1 MNGDE
6 MAGRDYGWQEF
17 RKKILNKRIKVLQF
31 DEEEYEG
38 KVVDTTDNEH
48 LILNTGK
55 VKVAISLKNVK
66 SIEVLKDER

>member
-1 MNGDE
+1 MNGE
-6 MAGRDYGWQEF
+6 EIRDYGWQEF

-38 KVVDTTDNEH
+38 KVVDTTDNEY

>member
-1 MNGDE
+1 
-6 MAGRDYGWQEF
+6 MAGNGEEIRDYGWQEF